1 MWADELSMEA
11 TACTGKHNDTI
22 YDAEIQCS
30 HMCMYRAVDS
40 LDLQG
45 WQNNSS
51 KFLLKK
57 RLTIFQYDN

>member
-11 TACTGKHNDTI
+11 TACTSNHNDTI

-51 KFLLKK
+51 KF
-57 RLTIFQYDN
+57 Y

>member
-11 TACTGKHNDTI
+11 TACTSNHNDTI
-22 YDAEIQCS
+22 YDAEIQCLLIT
-30 HMCMYRAVDS
+30 HVYRAVDS

-51 KFLLKK
+51 KF
-57 RLTIFQYDN
+57 Y